1 MEGQVTVP
9 PQLAA
14 SSTDSAEKYL
24 RTGENADPNADDAMQ
39 VYILLFRCNFGEQHI
54 YIYIYIIYYIINLV
68 NFLVKLERSRPSFK
82 RMNQRFEKN
91 KVKFTAQ
98 FSHIYLNRLLKLY
111 VHSFDASVFTRC
123 EFDTGSIK

>member
-39 VYILLFRCNFGEQHI
+39 VYILLFRYNFGEQHI
-54 YIYIYIIYYIINLV
+54 NIIYYIIYI
-68 NFLVKLERSRPSFK
+68 F
-82 RMNQRFEKN
+82 
-91 KVKFTAQ
+91 
-98 FSHIYLNRLLKLY
+98 
-111 VHSFDASVFTRC
+111 
-123 EFDTGSIK
+123 G